1 MSATVIIMAAERVV
15 AAAMRMAASDL
26 CMVGGW
32 ADGWTAGWVDF
43 ADGWILRMGNRWIV
57 LYRGGMGGYLWIT

>member
-1 MSATVIIMAAERVV
+1 MAAERVV

-32 ADGWTAGWVDF
+32 ADGWIAGWVDL
-43 ADGWILRMGNRWIV
+43 ADG
-57 LYRGGMGGYLWIT
+57 